1 MQKWIMATLV
11 TIACAMGVYLLA
23 TGLPEKPK
31 DEASGLKE
39 GQELLKI
46 KATNFN
52 FDEKEYH
59 VTAGTSYV
67 VKFSNSLGNHGVE
80 FVGLD
85 IQLDKNT
92 PELEVTF
99 DKPGT
104 YELHCSIMCGQG
116 HGDMVSKLIVT

>member
-1 MQKWIMATLV
+1 MHKWLLSALI
-11 TIACAMGVYLLA
+11 TIACAMGVYLMA

-31 DEASGLKE
+31 DEASELKE

-52 FDEKEYH
+52 FDETEYH
-59 VTAGTSYV
+59 VKAGTNYK
-67 VKFSNSLGNHGVE
+67 VKFSNTLGNHGVE
-80 FVGLD
+80 IVGLGIELSKD
-85 IQLDKNT
+85 A

-104 YELHCSIMCGQG
+104 YEMHCSIMCGQG
-116 HGDMVSKLIVT
+116 HGDMKSKLIVE

>member
-1 MQKWIMATLV
+1 MKWIMSTLI

-31 DEASGLKE
+31 EEVMKE
-39 GQELLKI
+39 GQELLRI

-52 FDEKEYH
+52 FDEQEYH
-59 VTAGTSYV
+59 VKAGTNYK
-67 VKFSNSLGNHGVE
+67 VKFSNTLGNHGVKFE
-80 FVGLD
+80 GLD
-85 IQLDKNT
+85 IELTKDN
-92 PELEVTF
+92 PEAEVTF

-116 HGDMVSKLIVT
+116 HATMISKLIVE